1 MVKQSKKLS
10 PNALFDS
17 TEKLIAG
24 YNLTAN
30 YGKEQAKSK
39 GGTGRKV
46 YLIGRP
52 LKSGNVSLVRY
63 AFHDGKRERES
74 TGKVLRVEIDYTI
87 KNSNKEIVRG
97 ERVVCD
103 KIEAELT
110 DTGADFTASTRG
122 NVLLS
127 DFLFGDK
134 IVKTSQLDSVSRLMR
149 SLSGHVKAYEDILVR
164 DVNENW
170 VKGFVNYLRNDAV
183 RLSAKDES
191 KVRKL
196 SQNTQNKC
204 LVVLSV
210 ALNKA
215 MRKRMLRANPVMRL
229 EHKERIKPKKNTRTF
244 LEASE
249 LKKLFETECVGD
261 AHGYDIKKAFLF
273 CALVGLR
280 WSDVRALR
288 PCDLGNDE
296 NGVFLD
302 IDMIKT
308 SEDLNVYLGEN
319 ALSLLPNVDDETKPF
334 FKLPSNKT
342 TNDYIKEWVKAAGVT
357 KNVSF
362 HTSRHTCATLLLS
375 DGESIQNVSAQLGH
389 KRIETTQIY
398 AKLTNKARKKTANR
412 MDNIANGILGK
423 EEGHG

>member
-1 MVKQSKKLS
+1 MVKQGKKLS
-10 PNALFDS
+10 SNALFDS

-30 YGKEQAKSK
+30 YGKEQARSK

-63 AFHDGKRERES
+63 SFNDGKRERES

-87 KNSNKEIVRG
+87 KSSNKEIVRV
-97 ERVVCD
+97 ERAICD
-103 KIEAELT
+103 EIEEELT
-110 DTGADFTASTRG
+110 NTGADFTASTRG

-134 IVKTSQLDSVSRLMR
+134 SVKTSQLDSVSRLMR
-149 SLSGHVKAYEDILVR
+149 SLSGHVKAYKDILVR

-183 RLSAKDES
+183 RLSAKDGS

-215 MRKRMLRANPVMRL
+215 MRKRMLRTNPVMGL
-229 EHKERIKPKKNTRTF
+229 EPKERIKPDKDTRTF

-249 LKKLFETECVGD
+249 LKKLFETECAGD
-261 AHGYDIKKAFLF
+261 VHYDIKRAFLF

-357 KNVSF
+357 KKVSF

-398 AKLTNKARKKTANR
+398 AKLTNKSRKKTANR